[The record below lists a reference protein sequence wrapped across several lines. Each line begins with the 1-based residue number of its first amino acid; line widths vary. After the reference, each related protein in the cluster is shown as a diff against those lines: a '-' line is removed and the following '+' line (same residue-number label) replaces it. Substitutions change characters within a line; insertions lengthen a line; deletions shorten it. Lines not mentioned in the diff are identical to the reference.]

1 MKQIFWASTLIV
13 MALLSCQT
21 NKVEV
26 KPDEV
31 SNFKG
36 ALTPEE
42 IQKGVLT
49 PEILWKFGRMSGGE
63 LSPDG
68 KWVLYSVTRYDAKSL
83 KRTSNIFVI
92 AAEGG
97 KPMKL
102 TEDRFMDVSPVW
114 TPDGKQIAFLSDR
127 YGSFQVWKMNPDG
140 SARTPFT
147 NIDGGINAFKISPD
161 GKKLLYTKDVKLE
174 QSVVEEHTDLP
185 KANALKADN
194 LMYRHWNDWTDYSF
208 SHIFISEIGSG
219 LVKPG
224 TDIMEAEKWDA
235 PLAPYFDE
243 SEICW
248 SPDGKTIAYTCKKQY
263 GKDFAVSTNSDI
275 YVYQIENGQ
284 TTNLSSDNLGYDKNP
299 VFSPDG
305 SKIAWMSMKTNG
317 YESDKEHLVVFDVTT
332 QKKEVINDTW
342 DQNAANF
349 CWNPSGTEIYF
360 ISGIHATYQIY
371 KVKLATKEFTQI
383 TKGAHDYT
391 NFSRT
396 GETLVGAKMSHSM
409 ATELFVINEQTG
421 EEKQLTFE
429 NNEIYSH
436 IKMGKSEERWIK
448 TTDGKQML
456 VWVIYPPNF
465 DPSKKYPALLYC
477 QGGPQSAVSQFFS
490 YRWNFQMMVAND
502 YIVIA
507 PNRRGLPTFGEE
519 WNAQISTDYYGQN
532 IDDYLSA
539 VDALKTEP
547 FIDANRLGCVGAS
560 YGGYSVFYLA
570 GHHQKR
576 FKAFISHCGM
586 YNLES
591 FAGATEETFFPNHDL
606 GGMYW
611 DLKNET
617 AQKAYAQSP
626 HRFVQNWDTPIMI
639 ITGGKDFRIPYT
651 ESLQAFNAAQ
661 LRGIPS
667 RLLYFPDETHFVTQ
681 PQNAILWQ
689 REFFS
694 WLDTYLK

>member
-1 MKQIFWASTLIV
+1 MKKLFWSWLFTGL
-13 MALLSCQT
+13 ALASCQS
-21 NKVEV
+21 NKMEI
-26 KPDEV
+26 KTEEV
-31 SNFKG
+31 SDFSG
-36 ALTPEE
+36 SLTTEE
-42 IQKGVLT
+42 IEKGILT
-49 PEILWKFGRMSGGE
+49 PEILWKFGRLSGGE

-68 KWVLYSVTRYDAKSL
+68 QSVLYSVTYYDAKTL
-83 KRTSNIFVI
+83 KKTSNIYVVP
-92 AAEGG
+92 ATGG
-97 KPMKL
+97 TPKKL

-114 TPDGKQIAFLSDR
+114 TPDGKQIAFLSNR
-127 YGSFQVWKMNPDG
+127 YGDYQVWVMNPDG
-140 SARTPFT
+140 SARVPFT
-147 NIDGGINAFKISPD
+147 DIEGGVNAFRLSPD
-161 GKKLLYTKDVKLE
+161 GKHLLYLKDVKLE
-174 QSVVEEHTDLP
+174 NSIVEQNPDLP
-185 KANALKADN
+185 KANALEADD
-194 LMYRHWNDWTDYSF
+194 LMYRHWNDWTDYSY
-208 SHIFISEIGSG
+208 SHIFISEIGTG

-224 TDIMEAEKWDA
+224 KDILEGEKWDS

-243 SEICW
+243 SEVCW
-248 SPDGKTIAYTCKKQY
+248 SPDGKAIAYTCKKLY
-263 GKDFAVSTNSDI
+263 GRASAVSTNSDI
-275 YVYQIENGQ
+275 YLYQLENGDVK
-284 TTNLSSDNLGYDKNP
+284 NISSDNMGYDKNP
-299 VFSPDG
+299 VFAPDG
-305 SKIAWMSMKTNG
+305 SKIAWLSMKTDG
-317 YESDKEHLVVFDVTT
+317 YESDKERLVVMDIGTGT
-332 QKKEVINDTW
+332 KEIINETW
-342 DQNAANF
+342 DQNASNYA
-349 CWNPSGTEIYF
+349 WSEDGSTVYF
-360 ISGIHATYQIY
+360 ISGFHATHQIY
-371 KVKLATKEFTQI
+371 QVKLDTKEFTQL
-383 TKGAHDYT
+383 TKGMHDYT
-391 NFSRT
+391 NFSKA
-396 GETLVGAKMSHSM
+396 GNVMVGAKMNHAM
-409 ATELFVINEQTG
+409 ATELFTINLQTG
-421 EEKQLTFE
+421 EETQLTFV
-429 NNEIYSH
+429 NQEIYKH

-465 DPSKKYPALLYC
+465 DANKKYPALLYC

-490 YRWNFQMMVAND
+490 FRWNFQMMVAND
-502 YIVIA
+502 YIVVA
-507 PNRRGLPTFGEE
+507 PNRRGLPSFGEE

-539 VDALKTEP
+539 IDAIKIEP
-547 FIDANRLGCVGAS
+547 FVDANRLGCVGAS

-591 FAGATEETFFPNHDL
+591 FAGVTEETFFPNHDM

-611 DLKNET
+611 DMQNQV
-617 AQKAYAQSP
+617 AQKAYAHSP

-689 REFFS
+689 REFFR